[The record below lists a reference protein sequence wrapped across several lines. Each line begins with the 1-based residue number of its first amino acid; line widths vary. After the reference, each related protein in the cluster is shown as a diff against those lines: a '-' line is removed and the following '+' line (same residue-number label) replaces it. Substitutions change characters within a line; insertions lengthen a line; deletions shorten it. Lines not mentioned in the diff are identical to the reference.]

1 MSKLGVVLQVVIVV
15 MLAIIIALVIYYG
28 TSSPKPLRSHMPPVG
43 ALIRSSNQASQVV
56 MEAQRRT

>member
-28 TSSPKPLRSHMPPVG
+28 TSSPKPVRSHMPPAG
-43 ALIRSSNQASQVV
+43 TMIRSINQVSQVV
-56 MEAQRRT
+56 MEAQKRT